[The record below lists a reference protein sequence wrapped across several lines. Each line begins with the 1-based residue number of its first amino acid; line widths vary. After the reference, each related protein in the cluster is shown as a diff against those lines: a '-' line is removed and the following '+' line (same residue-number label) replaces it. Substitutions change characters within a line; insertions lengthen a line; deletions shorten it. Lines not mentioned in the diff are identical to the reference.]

1 MPKKR
6 NSVVISI
13 RLDDQSLQAVDL
25 LVESG
30 LETNR
35 SRAVSHL
42 VSKGIQASEDLLRKA
57 QVLADHVAQLRNEM
71 LEAITHNNLE
81 KVTELL
87 RKDSSLVNASN
98 SKGETAVLIATY
110 LRANDIKELL
120 INHGAELNI
129 FEAAAVGNTKRVRE
143 LLERSP
149 ELISAYG
156 PDGFQPLS
164 MAVHFGNTETVKLL
178 LDLGANVNGRSKD
191 GSLNNMAI
199 HAAIMGNYEHIIM
212 MLIQY
217 GADVHAICEGSLRS
231 GYTVLHVAAYFGHDS
246 LVKLFLNQ
254 GVDPTA
260 RNDDGYTAYQ
270 VAVNKGHLLTAAL
283 LETK

>member
-1 MPKKR
+1 MPKKK

-42 VSKGIQASEDLLRKA
+42 VTKGIQASEDLLRKA
-57 QVLADHVAQLRNEM
+57 QVLADHVYQLRNEM

-81 KVTELL
+81 KVTELIH
-87 RKDSSLVNASN
+87 KDSSLVNASN

-129 FEAAAVGNTKRVRE
+129 FEAAAVDNTMRVRN
-143 LLERSP
+143 LLEQSP

-156 PDGFQPLS
+156 PDGFNPLS
-164 MAVHFGNTETVKLL
+164 MASHFGNMETVKLL
-178 LDLGANVNGRSKD
+178 LDLGANVNSRSKD

-199 HAAIMGNYEHIIM
+199 HAAIMGNYEHIIQ

-217 GADVHAICEGSLRS
+217 GADIHAKCEGSLRL
-231 GYTVLHVAAYFGHDS
+231 GYTVLHVAAYFGRDS
-246 LVKLFLNQ
+246 LVKLFLEH
-254 GVDPTA
+254 GVDPALTNA
-260 RNDDGYTAYQ
+260 DGETPYE

-283 LETK
+283 LKR

>member
-1 MPKKR
+1 MPKKK
-6 NSVVISI
+6 NSVVLSI
-13 RLDDQSLQAVDL
+13 RLDEQAIQAVDL

-42 VSKGIQASEDLLRKA
+42 VSKGIQASEELLKKA
-57 QVLADHVAQLRNEM
+57 QVLADHVHQLRNEM
-71 LEAITHNNLE
+71 LEAVTHNNLK
-81 KVTELL
+81 KVTELIG
-87 RKDSSLVNASN
+87 KDSSLVNASN

-110 LRANDIKELL
+110 MRANDIKELL

-129 FEAAAVGNTKRVRE
+129 FEAAAVGNTTRVKK
-143 LLERSP
+143 LLQQAP

-164 MAVHFGNTETVKLL
+164 MAAHFGNTETVKLL
-178 LDLGANVNGRSKD
+178 LDLGADVNARSKD

-199 HAAIMGNYEHIIM
+199 HAAIMGNYEHIIQ

-217 GADVHAICEGSLRS
+217 GADVHAKCEGSLRS
-231 GYTVLHVAAYFGHDS
+231 GYTVLHVAAYFGRDS
-246 LVKLFLNQ
+246 LVKLFLEY
-254 GVDPTA
+254 GVDPTVK
-260 RNDDGYTAYQ
+260 NEDGETAHQ
-270 VAVNKGHLLTAAL
+270 IAVHKGHLLTAAL
-283 LETK
+283 LGP